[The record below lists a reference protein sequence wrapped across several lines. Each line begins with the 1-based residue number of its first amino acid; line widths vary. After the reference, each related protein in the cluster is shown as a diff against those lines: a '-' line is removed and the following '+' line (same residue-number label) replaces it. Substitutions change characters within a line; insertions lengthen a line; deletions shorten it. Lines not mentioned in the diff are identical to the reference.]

1 MYQKKGRCFVCL
13 KRNQVSKDCSSRT
26 RCLNLDRRQHHISI
40 CTNDTNIEVKSLH
53 TLSVEG
59 STSLPLSQTS
69 CSPLRES
76 NGRPIV
82 LYVNASTPIVLQ
94 TAKAG
99 IYRPGEPTWYGEVSS
114 PPNLDSGSQRSH
126 VTTRVKEKL

>member
-1 MYQKKGRCFVCL
+1 M

-76 NGRPIV
+76 NGKPIV
-82 LYVNASTPIVLQ
+82 LYVNASTPILLQ
-94 TAKAG
+94 TAEAA
-99 IYRPGEPTWYGEVSS
+99 IYRPGQPAWYGEVSS
-114 PPNLDSGSQRSH
+114 LPNFRQWQSEIPCDHQSKREAKIK
-126 VTTRVKEKL
+126 VTK